1 MSDTLSLARKGTTH
15 YETLGLSPTA
25 TNDEIAKA
33 FVRHMSAVTPRPVAA
48 LAQLSV
54 AYETLRNPEKRRAYD
69 ASLRPAPMQGYT
81 FQWSSTPP
89 PAQALVDRLTQP
101 VVDRR
106 PTVPEPPVLAPKPD
120 VPDAETVKPPIQAA
134 RSLPEQRRRAVSDML
149 VMEDYPAARQLK
161 GKYDQTA
168 IDWKKVAT
176 ALGWPILGVALIGG
190 IAGWAANDGQKAP
203 PDALTITLPQ
213 SEQAM
218 KQAELALIIP
228 PSMEEEIPA
237 PVKRRAAEMATM
249 RPRQSVAVRADPLAP
264 MSDDPQTAAVAEQA
278 PAAEIASASMPISNA
293 TIAQTIG
300 RIGYD
305 CGQVASTAPVGDG
318 VFKVTCTSG
327 HAYQARPVG
336 GRYRFKRWARG

>member
-1 MSDTLSLARKGTTH
+1 MSDTLSLARKGATH

-54 AYETLRNPEKRRAYD
+54 AYETLRDPEKRRAYD

-106 PTVPEPPVLAPKPD
+106 PTVPEPP
-120 VPDAETVKPPIQAA
+120 IQAA
-134 RSLPEQRRRAVSDML
+134 RSPPEERRPAVSDML

-190 IAGWAANDGQKAP
+190 IAGWAANDGRKAP

-218 KQAELALIIP
+218 KQAESALIIP

>member
-54 AYETLRNPEKRRAYD
+54 AYETLRDPEKRRAYD

-106 PTVPEPPVLAPKPD
+106 STVPEPPVLAPKPD
-120 VPDAETVKPPIQAA
+120 VPPIQAA
-134 RSLPEQRRRAVSDML
+134 PSPPEERRPAVSDML

-161 GKYDQTA
+161 GKYDQT
-168 IDWKKVAT
+168 IEWKKVAT
-176 ALGWPILGVALIGG
+176 ALGWPILGVAVIGG

-213 SEQAM
+213 SEQAV
-218 KQAELALIIP
+218 KQAESALIIP

-237 PVKRRAAEMATM
+237 PVKRRAAEMAVT
-249 RPRQSVAVRADPLAP
+249 RPKQSLAVRADPLAP
-264 MSDDPQTAAVAEQA
+264 MPDDPQTAAVAEQA

-293 TIAQTIG
+293 TIAQAIG